1 MDRKRKSKS
10 NKLKLYKVKHEM
22 FCDVKTKDKITQKD
36 SIFFNFYIIQTYQEI
51 THNTYEYEQ
60 YIVHTFKQYEY
71 VWTILQWHR

>member
-10 NKLKLYKVKHEM
+10 NKLNLYKVKHVM
-22 FCDVKTKDKITQKD
+22 FCDVQTEDKITQKD

-71 VWTILQWHR
+71 V